1 MLYIFRPAFKAS
13 RAGTRGF
20 RAPEVLFKFPDQTPS
35 IDIWSIGI
43 IFLTI
48 LTRQYPF
55 FNSPDDLEAFLE
67 IISLFGTKKISEAA
81 KIYGIVSSSLLIF
94 ICLK

>member
-1 MLYIFRPAFKAS
+1 M
-13 RAGTRGF
+13 
-20 RAPEVLFKFPDQTPS
+20 LFKYPDQTPS

-55 FNSPDDLEAFLE
+55 FNSPDDLEAFVE
-67 IISLFGTKKISEAA
+67 IITIFGIKKITDVS
-81 KIYGIVSSSLLIF
+81 KVYGMIRLCPCRLIHF
-94 ICLK
+94 SHLFRQKMVWDGAEKPERFLE